1 MPVVRPLTGVWKRYI
16 TTGAFKMTLKYLAM
30 FIISLASI
38 CFIASVIMYG
48 LNRSKYHELL
58 SLFQKE
64 HHLPAP
70 YSFNSQI
77 GFLGAPLIAYF
88 FRGLKHQKKVFFLS
102 KDSDSYLFFVNKNSN
117 LIKWISPFYYL
128 FITSFLCYSFM
139 IIFAALLNAKEK
151 LHL

>member
-1 MPVVRPLTGVWKRYI
+1 
-16 TTGAFKMTLKYLAM
+16 MTLKYFAI

-48 LNRSKYHELL
+48 LNRAKYHELL

-77 GFLGAPLIAYF
+77 GFFGAPLIAYF
-88 FRGLKHQKKVFFLS
+88 FRGLKNQRKVFFLN
-102 KDSDSYLFFVNKNSN
+102 KNSDSYLFFINKNSS
-117 LIKWISPFYYL
+117 LVKWISPFYYL
-128 FITSFLCYSFM
+128 FITSFFCYSFL
-139 IIFAALLNAKEK
+139 IILAILLNAKEK
-151 LHL
+151 IQL